1 MNNNKELDQLVE
13 SFLSPAP
20 VKESMGLKE
29 LFALFEEVE
38 RLNEIQIGG
47 ILPTTPAGQ
56 KQYEKEPQAITDFY
70 EILQKVLGDVISVS
84 SAERAENK
92 IIKLIE
98 YVTQLKTKRISGEE
112 FSKSFAT
119 ILFVTSL
126 HKMIE
131 NMFPDTPSVA
141 GFSYEK
147 FVSFVLSGDTSI
159 SNKEDRHPIFDVHLP
174 STNEYLSLKL
184 KARLEIEGS
193 ISNLYKFFT
202 DTQPYTII
210 NLNSNNEII
219 DNDGKVLSSSKK
231 ITYIVSIKQPNKV
244 LYYSYTFGL
253 KEFINM
259 LGKDKID
266 DYNYQIERPQITT
279 RHKEEFDKVT
289 REITS
294 LEGAT
299 PKDREA
305 INTKKELRND
315 IVAQMNRVSKE
326 GALQF
331 RFGSV
336 ILNSTEG
343 IEKILKGNV
352 LSISTEDK
360 DTIVENNQNIFN
372 KNIKNII
379 EQSNLVYYKVNNFLL
394 TQGAETEAKDA
405 YSSVKILETSLL
417 TYLPKRKENI
427 KPS

>member
-1 MNNNKELDQLVE
+1 MNNHNELDQIVE

-47 ILPTTPAGQ
+47 ILPTTSASQ

-70 EILQKVLGDVISVS
+70 EILQKVLGDVIKVS

-92 IIKLIE
+92 IIKLID

-147 FVSFVLSGDTSI
+147 FISFVLSGNTSI
-159 SNKEDRHPIFDVHLP
+159 SNKQDRYPIYDVYLP

-184 KARLEIEGS
+184 KATIELEGS

-202 DTQPYTII
+202 DAQPYTTI

-231 ITYIVSIKQPNKV
+231 ITYIVSIKEPNKV

-253 KEFINM
+253 REFINM
-259 LGKDKID
+259 LGKEKID
-266 DYNYQIERPQITT
+266 DYNYQIERPKITRKLKSEYEDITRQITS
-279 RHKEEFDKVT
+279 F
-289 REITS
+289 
-294 LEGAT
+294 EGTT
-299 PKDREA
+299 PRDQEK
-305 INTKKELRND
+305 INTQKDLQLQ
-315 IVAQMNRVSKE
+315 ILGQMNRVSKE

-331 RFGSV
+331 RFGSTV
-336 ILNSTEG
+336 LNKTEG

-352 LSISTEDK
+352 LSISAEDK

-372 KNIKNII
+372 KNIKSII

-417 TYLPKRKENI
+417 NYLPKRKENI